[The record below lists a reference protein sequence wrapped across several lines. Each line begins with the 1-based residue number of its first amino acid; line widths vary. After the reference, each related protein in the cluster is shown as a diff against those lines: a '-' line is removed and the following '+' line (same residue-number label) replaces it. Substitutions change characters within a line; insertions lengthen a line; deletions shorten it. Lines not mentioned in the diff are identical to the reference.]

1 MTKSIAVF
9 GAGPAL
15 GRAVAQRYAKE
26 GYSVAL
32 VARRPETLHQ
42 MAEEL
47 SSEAADVHAFDA
59 DLSDTQAAAPLAERI
74 RAEVGDLDV
83 LYYGPSAG
91 GILSGSASTVE
102 RIQAFMPLAL
112 YTPVALIEEFL
123 PHMIA
128 QGKGAILVATGASAV
143 RGMPAFRAA
152 GPGLAAQRNYLE
164 SLEVELSGCGVYV
177 GRLYI
182 GATIERSAWYARIEA
197 ERAAGRPVPA
207 GQAIVAPEYLAELL
221 WSMHTTTRRPEVLY
235 PDNLFEH

>member
-1 MTKSIAVF
+1 MTNSIAVF

-15 GRAVAQRYAKE
+15 GRAVAQRYARE
-26 GYSVAL
+26 GYTVAL
-32 VARRPETLHQ
+32 VARRPEPLRQ
-42 MAEEL
+42 IAEEL
-47 SSEAADVHAFDA
+47 SSEAEHIHVFGA
-59 DLSDTQAAAPLAERI
+59 DLSDTQSAPRLAQRI
-74 RAEVGDLDV
+74 RAEMGDLDV
-83 LYYGPSAG
+83 LYYGPSTG
-91 GILSGSASTVE
+91 GILSGNASTVE

-128 QGKGAILVATGASAV
+128 QGNGAILVATGASAV

-164 SLEVELSGCGVYV
+164 SLDVELSGHGVYV

-197 ERAAGRPVPA
+197 ERAAGRPALA
-207 GQAIVAPEYLAELL
+207 GQSIVAPEYLAELL
-221 WSMHTTTRRPEVLY
+221 WSMHTTTRQPEVLY
-235 PDNLFEH
+235 PDDLFER